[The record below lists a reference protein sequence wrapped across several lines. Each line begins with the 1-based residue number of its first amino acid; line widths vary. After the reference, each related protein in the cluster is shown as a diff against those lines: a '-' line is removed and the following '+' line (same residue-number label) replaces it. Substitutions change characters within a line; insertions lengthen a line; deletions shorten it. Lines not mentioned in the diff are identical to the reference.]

1 MHKETTGSLI
11 DPTAPKQQRWFR
23 YKSSTVYFFMVLPAL
38 LLFFTFHTFPALQGA
53 YYSFTNWR
61 GFGTYEFVGLKN
73 YLNLFKDTR
82 VFDAYVFTF
91 KFAVVATIIVN
102 LISLFIAFLLNEQV
116 KMKKIFRALY
126 FLPNILSILIVGF
139 IFNYIFTFLVTE
151 VGKRL
156 GIEVL
161 SRSILGQPKLAW
173 IGVVIVAVWQGAAF
187 NTLLYLASLQTI
199 PDELYE
205 SSSMDGA
212 SKWQQFISITFP
224 MIGPFFTINMV
235 LAMKNFLMVF
245 DHIMALTGGG
255 PGRATESIS
264 LLIYNGGFQG
274 GEFAYQSANAVI
286 YFLFI
291 LIVSSVQIKYLQKRE
306 VKF

>member
-1 MHKETTGSLI
+1 MYKGTIGVLS
-11 DPTAPKQQRWFR
+11 DPTAPKRQRWFR
-23 YKSSTVYFFMVLPAL
+23 LKKSSVYFFMVLPAL
-38 LLFFTFHTFPALQGA
+38 LLFFSFHTFPALQGV

-73 YLNLFKDTR
+73 YINLFKDTR

-91 KFAVVATIIVN
+91 KFALVSTVIVN
-102 LISLFIAFLLNEQV
+102 VISLFTAILLNERI
-116 KMKKIFRALY
+116 KMKKFFRAVY

-139 IFNYIFTFLVTE
+139 IFNYIFTFLFTE
-151 VGKRL
+151 VGRRL

-173 IGVVIVAVWQGAAF
+173 IGVVIVAVWQGAAL

-205 SSSMDGA
+205 SSSIDGA
-212 SKWQQFISITFP
+212 GKWQQFVSITFP

-245 DHIMALTGGG
+245 DTIMALTGGG

-291 LIVSSVQIKYLQKRE
+291 LLVSSVQIRYLQRRE